1 MITEL
6 IPVINTIITFGLES
20 SLTVNKSDRNKILE
34 KSLVKIYSLYFYI
47 QYTYDDTDFRKDK
60 EYRYVEIRKNIKTNF
75 PDFGF
80 YNTVHD
86 LMDLDHK
93 DHFVTGDAAD
103 DLTDIILDLLEIK
116 RRIENNSL
124 DNGLWYFEFIFSAHT
139 QQHVIN
145 LLNYL
150 KQKD

>member
-6 IPVINTIITFGLES
+6 IPAINTIITFGLES
-20 SLTVNKSDRNKILE
+20 GLTINKSDRDKLLE
-34 KSLVKIYSLYFYI
+34 KSLVKIYSLYFDI
-47 QYTYDDTDFRKDK
+47 QYDYDNTDFGEDQ
-60 EYRYVEIRKNIKTNF
+60 EYRYAEIRKNIESNF

-80 YNTVHD
+80 YKTIPD
-86 LMDLDHK
+86 LMDLDNK
-93 DHFVTGDAAD
+93 DNFGTGDAAD

-124 DNGLWYFEFIFSAHT
+124 NDGLWYFEFIFSAHT
-139 QQHVIN
+139 RQHLID

>member
-6 IPVINTIITFGLES
+6 IPVINTIITFGLEPN
-20 SLTVNKSDRNKILE
+20 LTVKRTDRDKVLE
-34 KSLVKIYSLYFYI
+34 KSLVKIYSLYFDI
-47 QYTYDDTDFRKDK
+47 QYDYDNTDFGEDK
-60 EYRYVEIRKNIKTNF
+60 EYRYAEIRKNIESNF

-80 YNTVHD
+80 YKTIPD
-86 LMDLDHK
+86 LMDLDNK
-93 DHFVTGDAAD
+93 DNFGTGDAAD

-124 DNGLWYFEFIFSAHT
+124 NDGLWYFEFIFSGHT
-139 QQHVIN
+139 RQHLID

>member
-6 IPVINTIITFGLES
+6 IPAINKIITFGLEPNLS
-20 SLTVNKSDRNKILE
+20 VNKSDRDKMLE
-34 KSLVKIYSLYFYI
+34 KSLVKIYSLYFDI
-47 QYTYDDTDFRKDK
+47 QYEYDNTDFGEDK
-60 EYRYVEIRKNIKTNF
+60 EYRYAEIRKNIESNF

-80 YNTVHD
+80 YKAVPD
-86 LMDLDHK
+86 LMNLDRK
-93 DHFVTGDAAD
+93 DNFGTGDATD

-124 DNGLWYFEFIFSAHT
+124 NDGLWYFEFIFSGHT
-139 QQHVIN
+139 RQHLID